1 MANNNSQIISTI
13 ISRVD
18 KKIIELEKREC
29 INVVMRIDEIVPFLK
44 GVLALAKDD
53 QTTRKFDITESK
65 TGSCTIA
72 YKINGESASA
82 GSNVLTYGDTLV
94 ITVTPATAY
103 SITKLQVNGKDY
115 TSGTPIT
122 VTTDISLVVIST
134 KVLFDLSITD
144 DDHSTISVMKGT
156 TAVTAGTNA
165 IQVGDVLTISATA
178 DEGYE
183 IATLTV
189 NGESFTSGSTLTV
202 SGNVAVVATSS
213 AVETPES

>member
-1 MANNNSQIISTI
+1 MANNSQIISTI

-44 GVLALAKDD
+44 GVLDLAKDD

-72 YKINGESASA
+72 YTINGESANA

-94 ITVTPATAY
+94 ITVTAATG
-103 SITKLQVNGKDY
+103 STITKLQVNGKDY
-115 TSGTPIT
+115 TSGTSIT

-134 KVLFDLSITD
+134 LNTYNLTLTPAE
-144 DDHSTISVMKGT
+144 HTTISVLKGT
-156 TAVTAGTNA
+156 TPVSAGENV
-165 IQVGDVLTISATA
+165 ISYGDSLRISATA
-178 DEGYE
+178 DEGYS
-183 IATLTV
+183 ITSLNI
-189 NGESFTSGSTLTV
+189 NGEDYVSDQTITV
-202 SGNVAVVATSS
+202 TGNVTVTTTAIASTD
-213 AVETPES
+213 